1 MENTFPLASTLLCF
15 AGSVIFITL
24 IMLASSIRIVRED
37 TRLSVYRLGRFLGD
51 KGPGLVLLIPVIDRG
66 VLKKLGAV
74 EKTPSTRL
82 VGVVGETRTT
92 VFTDGRVFL
101 ASEEWDAISQSPISA
116 GQRVRV
122 VRMIL
127 EVEKE

>member
-15 AGSVIFITL
+15 IGSLIFITL

-37 TRLSVYRLGRFLGD
+37 TRLSVYRLGRYLGD

-66 VLKKLGAV
+66 VLKKLGEV

-92 VFTDGRVFL
+92 VYTDGKVFL